1 MTETKDRIKQV
12 MSWANMTQNEF
23 AVKLKISPASL
34 SSIFSGR
41 TRPTNLHIASIH
53 AAFPQISVNWL
64 MFGEGEMITAS
75 GIGFSCAENVEV
87 AIEDL
92 PAVSDAQDFELFS
105 DEFRNPNEVA
115 VGVSRRNETSIS
127 PSPQRS
133 ARGAQVASGQQPV
146 VSEKALY
153 ERLKNDSSR
162 FMNNTNY
169 FDSQQRRITE
179 IRVFYDNGT
188 FESFFLSK
196 K

>member
-75 GIGFSCAENVEV
+75 GIGFSSAENVEV

-92 PAVSDAQDFELFS
+92 SAVSDAQDFELFS

-133 ARGAQVASGQQPV
+133 PRGTQIASGRQPV
-146 VSEKALY
+146 VSETALY

-162 FMNNTNY
+162 IMNNTNY